1 MSGPG
6 TREPP
11 VDPPPVDPPPVD
23 RPGSRPDPERGLR
36 GVMSATLVLEFIVV
50 LLGLLFVV
58 RSGEGV
64 SAIEVIVIL
73 LLAAGMIAA
82 CAVVSRPWG
91 LPFALGLQAVL
102 IGCWLISPPL
112 GIMGVVFSLVW
123 AAILWF
129 RAEYRRRLAAG
140 TLPRPIES

>member
-11 VDPPPVDPPPVD
+11 VDPPPVD
-23 RPGSRPDPERGLR
+23 RGGRPDPERGLR

-73 LLAAGMIAA
+73 LLAVGMIAA